1 MQCGVINLS
10 SPRYLTIRTIFV
22 IKMLIMN
29 ILIIAFNPSHVHP
42 TTLNV
47 TLQPPSF
54 FLPSRKKSERQHR
67 FFLKSSPSV
76 KPILVTRNAALS
88 TAIGLTVSN
97 LRATHS
103 FLLSSSSR
111 HRNFPVGTQWG
122 FPLGCCNFTQFVCY
136 LFECV
141 HGWMYLCCATVCV
154 CVYAVVT
161 LSIKPCT
168 KCYVEAVGVCMWQWT
183 AERWNGI
190 LCRTK
195 IVDAVPRVWTL
206 CWEANCKVSTKRSE
220 NTVTKNSP
228 FIHTGEVTRT
238 KTIFNSIKMPIDTL
252 RYHYKVNVVA
262 QCSGYRIMTPSAF
275 DWFAIKL
282 AFTMRLCLP
291 PGTKWSLA
299 WFYLLLCL
307 HDRLTERINT
317 FVPCCW

>member
-1 MQCGVINLS
+1 MQCSVINLT
-10 SPRYLTIRTIFV
+10 SPRYLTIRTIFD

-111 HRNFPVGTQWG
+111 AQKLSSGNPVRVSTWLLQLHSICLLSVWVCAW
-122 FPLGCCNFTQFVCY
+122 LNVSVLCN
-136 LFECV
+136 
-141 HGWMYLCCATVCV
+141 CV

-168 KCYVEAVGVCMWQWT
+168 KCYVEAVGVCVWQWT

-195 IVDAVPRVWTL
+195 IVDAVPRL
-206 CWEANCKVSTKRSE
+206 FAEKL
-220 NTVTKNSP
+220 TV
-228 FIHTGEVTRT
+228 R
-238 KTIFNSIKMPIDTL
+238 
-252 RYHYKVNVVA
+252 
-262 QCSGYRIMTPSAF
+262 
-275 DWFAIKL
+275 
-282 AFTMRLCLP
+282 
-291 PGTKWSLA
+291 
-299 WFYLLLCL
+299 
-307 HDRLTERINT
+307 
-317 FVPCCW
+317 

>member
-1 MQCGVINLS
+1 MQCSVINLS

-54 FLPSRKKSERQHR
+54 LLPSRKKSERQHR

-154 CVYAVVT
+154 CVCSCYFIYQTLHQVLRRSSRCVHVAVN
-161 LSIKPCT
+161 SWK
-168 KCYVEAVGVCMWQWT
+168 M
-183 AERWNGI
+183 ERDFVQNKDCG
-190 LCRTK
+190 RSTSS
-195 IVDAVPRVWTL
+195 VDSL
-206 CWEANCKVSTKRSE
+206 LRS
-220 NTVTKNSP
+220 
-228 FIHTGEVTRT
+228 
-238 KTIFNSIKMPIDTL
+238 
-252 RYHYKVNVVA
+252 
-262 QCSGYRIMTPSAF
+262 
-275 DWFAIKL
+275 
-282 AFTMRLCLP
+282 
-291 PGTKWSLA
+291 
-299 WFYLLLCL
+299 
-307 HDRLTERINT
+307 
-317 FVPCCW
+317 